1 MGLCSSRTAA
11 PSQPQAMNAI
21 QGTLAAAGPGV
32 VLFSKSYCPYCR
44 RAKQALMAI
53 GIVPVVVELDLR
65 LDGRSVQVGLLQ
77 LTGQRT
83 VPSAWK
89 GGKHLGGSDDVVEG
103 IAAGLFDDVPR
114 EEAREVAEAAG
125 LKKCGA
131 DDGIACLCFS

>member
-1 MGLCSSRTAA
+1 
-11 PSQPQAMNAI
+11 MNAI

-83 VPSAWK
+83 VPSPP
-89 GGKHLGGSDDVVEG
+89 GGSDDVVEG